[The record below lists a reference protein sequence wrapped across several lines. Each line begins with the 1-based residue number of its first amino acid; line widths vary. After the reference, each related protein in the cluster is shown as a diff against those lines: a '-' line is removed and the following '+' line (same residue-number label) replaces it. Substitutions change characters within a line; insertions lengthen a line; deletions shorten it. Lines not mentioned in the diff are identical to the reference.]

1 MDLPS
6 ANHFLFIPGVLL
18 VGITIGYVLGARA
31 ARAEL
36 KRQRDARKK

>member
-6 ANHFLFIPGVLL
+6 INHIFFIPGVML
-18 VGITIGYVLGARA
+18 VGIAFGYVFGARA

-36 KRQRDARKK
+36 ERQRRERKR

>member
-6 ANHFLFIPGVLL
+6 INHVFFIPGVML
-18 VGITIGYVLGARA
+18 VGIALGYVMGARA

-36 KRQRDARKK
+36 ERQRRERKR

>member
-1 MDLPS
+1 VDLPG
-6 ANHFLFIPGVLL
+6 ANHLLFIPGILL

-36 KRQRDARKK
+36 QRLAKERRK